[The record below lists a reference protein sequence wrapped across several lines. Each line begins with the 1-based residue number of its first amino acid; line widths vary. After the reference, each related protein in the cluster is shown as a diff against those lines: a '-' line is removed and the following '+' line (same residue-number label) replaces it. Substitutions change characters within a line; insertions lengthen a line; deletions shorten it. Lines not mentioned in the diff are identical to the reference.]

1 MITSASTSLT
11 TNSPPFHKEKNS
23 SKLIDCHI
31 PMGDNDE
38 KAKIYENRTNM
49 AQNIL
54 ISKGNSSFVK
64 KDYSFVKKKVF
75 LSAESTLW

>member
-1 MITSASTSLT
+1 
-11 TNSPPFHKEKNS
+11 
-23 SKLIDCHI
+23 
-31 PMGDNDE
+31 MGDNDE

-49 AQNIL
+49 EQNIL